1 MKKLSLLL
9 ILVFAGSAFAGF
21 SIGFKMLDLPSYT
34 GYSTGQ
40 GVQIFTSE
48 VPMIRIGAAAS
59 PEFRVEGLIGY
70 DKISYDDDSD
80 VEYSASLFAIGGSA
94 FYVIAN
100 PANTVFSLGGS
111 LVYSKTSS
119 ETDNVDGPETSGLS
133 IYPIMRVDFAIPG
146 AERFAFFTEFGLRYQ
161 KTSTDIDGDDYHH
174 SDFGFYGSKNILG
187 GAYYSF

>member
-1 MKKLSLLL
+1 MKKLSLLM
-9 ILVFAGSAFAGF
+9 ILVFAGSVFAGF
-21 SIGFKMLDLPSYT
+21 SLGYKPLELPVYT
-34 GYSTGQ
+34 YFLVSGELLTD
-40 GVQIFTSE
+40 E
-48 VPMIRIGAAAS
+48 VPMLRIGAAAS

-70 DKISYDDDSD
+70 DKVSYDDDAD
-80 VEYSASLFAIGGSA
+80 NEYSGSIFAIGGSA

-111 LVYSKTSS
+111 LVYSKFSS
-119 ETDNVDGPETSGLS
+119 ETNDVDGPETSGLS

-161 KTSTDIDGDDYHH
+161 KASTDIDGEDYHH